1 MLLYDTIEDS
11 ETKPTTRHK
20 KEASRVDQPNTM
32 VAVETAAEREG
43 QKEYNKSGYYCE
55 NINRLRRRMVM
66 VLIWRRVDERAQ

>member
-32 VAVETAAEREG
+32 VAVETAAEKEG
-43 QKEYNKSGYYCE
+43 QKYIIKVG
-55 NINRLRRRMVM
+55 IIAR
-66 VLIWRRVDERAQ
+66 I